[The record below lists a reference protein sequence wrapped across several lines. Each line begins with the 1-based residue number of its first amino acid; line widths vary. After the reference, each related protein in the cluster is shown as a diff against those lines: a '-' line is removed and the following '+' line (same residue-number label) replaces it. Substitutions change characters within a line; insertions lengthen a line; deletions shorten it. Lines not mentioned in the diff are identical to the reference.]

1 MADTSVS
8 SSKKFSGIVICI
20 AFAIMF
26 IVIDL
31 MISPTAD
38 GAFGYL
44 IKSVLRLIFFMVSLF
59 VFMSFYHKEAISDV
73 IHLKDFGK
81 GIFAGIAMFLYIPFV
96 IVTYFVVGAPTWI
109 NTTISI
115 IFTYLILEQIAVALW
130 EEIVFRCFVCEGYFL
145 EENKTAGKRIM
156 YALIAGVIFGL
167 VHAAT
172 AESISNGLIR
182 FVLTGVFGFGFATI
196 YLYSHNILAA
206 MFMHF
211 ITDVVINATNLVK
224 EWTPSNLM
232 TILDQ
237 YVYFVVIGIIFI
249 VALVFLIKGE
259 KTVSVTAEPEPEA
272 KDDEENEE
280 DKKEEE

>member
-1 MADTSVS
+1 MTDTS
-8 SSKKFSGIVICI
+8 SSKKFSGIVICV

-31 MISPTAD
+31 MISPYID
-38 GAFGYL
+38 GAVGYL
-44 IKSVLRLIFFMVSLF
+44 IKSVLRLVFFMVSLF
-59 VFMSFYHKEAISDV
+59 VFMNFYGKETVSEI
-73 IHLKDFGK
+73 IHLRGFGK
-81 GIFAGIAMFLYIPFV
+81 GLFAGIAMFLFIPFV
-96 IVTYFVVGAPTWI
+96 IITYFIIGAPTWL
-109 NTTISI
+109 NTPVSI

-130 EEIVFRCFVCEGYFL
+130 EEIVFRGFVCEGYFL

-156 YALIAGVIFGL
+156 YALISGVIFGL

-172 AESISNGLIR
+172 ADSLSNAILR
-182 FVLTGVFGFGFATI
+182 FALTGVWGFGFAAI

-211 ITDVVINATNLVK
+211 ITDVVINSTLLVK
-224 EWTPSNLM
+224 DWTSSSLM

-249 VALVFLIKGE
+249 VAVIFLIKE
-259 KTVSVTAEPEPEA
+259 DKNTSEA
-272 KDDEENEE
+272 LADEEDGKN
-280 DKKEEE
+280 D